1 MKNINKYIQLEENQK
16 LIRLKI
22 MDLIIDKKKA
32 VDLEEVKKYVNE
44 TVSLENTYVNETLEY
59 FIKNNIMVVEDNKV
73 NFIYPVS
80 AHGTMHSVKLED
92 GRELNAMCAIDAL
105 GVAHTFNQ
113 DIEINSICSVTGRE
127 INISIK
133 DKKLQNI
140 NNEDLRVLHI
150 NLEKYENWA
159 ASC

>member
-1 MKNINKYIQLEENQK
+1 MRNINKYKTLEENQK
-16 LIRLKI
+16 FIRLKI
-22 MDLIIDKKKA
+22 MDLIIQEKEP
-32 VDLEEVKKYVNE
+32 VDLELAKSYIIENSNIEE
-44 TVSLENTYVNETLEY
+44 TYINDTLDY
-59 FIKNNIMVVEDNKV
+59 FIENNIMVVEENKV

-80 AHGTMHSVKLED
+80 AHPTMHNVKLSD

-105 GVAHTFNQ
+105 GVCHTFNQ
-113 DIEINSICSVTGRE
+113 DTEINSICSVTGKE
-127 INISIK
+127 INISIE
-133 DKKLQNI
+133 DKKLKYI